1 MVILAVLQKT
11 TKDKLEAGTATE
23 KVMFSLIWDI
33 EELKRLNE
41 KGTISRTDI
50 TIALDV
56 LCMAKAA
63 QREQNLQRKLGLI
76 RTGMRDFLQGM
87 YRYKRTPAAHMF
99 VFMVSSSLRDRK
111 PYAFPIQCLPYAS
124 LRESDMRR
132 LVNNIVKEKVS
143 LGMKVA
149 GMYMCAC
156 ITTCLPVLPAMDN
169 LTTSE
174 PKDILGH
181 SLFCISKLMYAA
193 STAERGKVNYWICYH
208 QKVYNTLRS
217 MYPSVLLLVI

>member
-1 MVILAVLQKT
+1 MIKIVILAVLQKT

-41 KGTISRTDI
+41 KGTILRTEI

-87 YRYKRTPAAHMF
+87 YRYKLH
-99 VFMVSSSLRDRK
+99 
-111 PYAFPIQCLPYAS
+111 
-124 LRESDMRR
+124 
-132 LVNNIVKEKVS
+132 
-143 LGMKVA
+143 
-149 GMYMCAC
+149 
-156 ITTCLPVLPAMDN
+156 TCLCL
-169 LTTSE
+169 
-174 PKDILGH
+174 
-181 SLFCISKLMYAA
+181 
-193 STAERGKVNYWICYH
+193 W
-208 QKVYNTLRS
+208 
-217 MYPSVLLLVI
+217 